1 MMGKSL
7 NNVVEME
14 QEELD
19 EGWWAAVLADE
30 ESSKG
35 DLSDPFLGSN
45 LSEDLIQVDWDRVRA
60 IYENDEI
67 VDLQV
72 YSHNRGGLLVQDDG
86 IQGFVPVSHLV
97 DMPCGID
104 EDERKT
110 TLSEYIGKTL
120 SLKVIECEPSLDRI
134 VLSERAAQAGEGRR
148 KQLFSSLRVGDTVKG
163 RVTNVTEFGVFID
176 LGGVEGLIH
185 VSELSWGRVQH
196 PGDILGIG
204 DCAEAMVLQINEDTS
219 RVALSYKRL
228 QPNPWEVVATSY
240 SSGDQVEAIITSITR
255 FGIFARLNEGIEGLI
270 HISSIQ
276 LEQPYQSLESVFF
289 PGDKIQVQILH
300 IDPDRRR
307 LGLGYIQN

>member
-1 MMGKSL
+1 MGKSL

-97 DMPCGID
+97 EMPCGID